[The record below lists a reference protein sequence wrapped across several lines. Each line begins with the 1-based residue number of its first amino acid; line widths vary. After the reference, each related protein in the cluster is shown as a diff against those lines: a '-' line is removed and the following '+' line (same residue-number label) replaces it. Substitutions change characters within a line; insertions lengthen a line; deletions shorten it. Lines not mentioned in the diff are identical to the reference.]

1 MKLSARTQYGTRALL
16 DLALQQG
23 EGPVLLK
30 DIARRQQVSLSY
42 LEHLIAPL
50 IAAGILKSTRGV
62 RGGVRLAKPPGEIK
76 LSEVVLLLEESIA
89 PVECINNP
97 ETCTRSELCATRDI
111 WSELKKV
118 MDEVLESTTL
128 QNLAERHKAKRLPR
142 EAMYYI

>member
-1 MKLSARTQYGTRALL
+1 MKLSARTRYGTRALL

-23 EGPVLLK
+23 EKPVLLK

-76 LSEVVLLLEESIA
+76 LSEIVSLLEESIA

-128 QNLAERHKAKRLPR
+128 QDLAERHKAKRLPR

>member
-1 MKLSARTQYGTRALL
+1 MKLSARTRYGTRALL

-23 EGPVLLK
+23 EEPVLLK
-30 DIARRQQVSLSY
+30 DIARRQQASLSY

-62 RGGVRLAKPPGEIK
+62 RGGVRLAKPPREIK

-111 WSELKKV
+111 WSELKRV

-128 QNLAERHKAKRLPR
+128 QDLAERHKAKRLPKQ
-142 EAMYYI
+142 AMYYI

>member
-1 MKLSARTQYGTRALL
+1 MKLSARTRYGTRALL
-16 DLALQQG
+16 DLALHQN
-23 EGPVLLK
+23 EEPVLLK
-30 DIARRQQVSLSY
+30 DIARRQQISLSY
-42 LEHLIAPL
+42 LEHLITPL

-62 RGGVRLAKPPGEIK
+62 RGGVRLAKPPREIK

-128 QNLAERHKAKRLPR
+128 QDLAERHKAKRLPR

>member
-1 MKLSARTQYGTRALL
+1 MKLSARTRYGTRALL

-23 EGPVLLK
+23 EEPVLLK

-62 RGGVRLAKPPGEIK
+62 RGGVRLAKPPREIK
-76 LSEVVLLLEESIA
+76 LSEIVLLLEESIA

-128 QNLAERHKAKRLPR
+128 QDLAERHKAKRLPR